1 MSRVQST
8 RGQAA
13 FLRLCEYREQWGK
26 LQSVGVRMAR
36 ASGEGCVALE
46 WIEHEHNELHKPGS
60 AYL

>member
-8 RGQAA
+8 RRQAA
-13 FLRLCEYREQWGK
+13 FLRLCEYREQWGE

-36 ASGEGCVALE
+36 ASGEVCFSLE
-46 WIEHEHNELHKPGS
+46 WNDHEHNELHKPGS